1 MICVNCV
8 ICVIWMFAGQSF
20 VWMFQGGAAARQL
33 HQWQGAGEFIIVN
46 HFSGLK
52 SKLQVFNSWTGAMYG
67 WWHFWLKICRICCII
82 QFCQLVDQLNFVINC
97 QLCHLCAKMSTPVA
111 DGSLPIMVLA
121 PGIIHEACLIDWS
134 VFWVV
139 CPLYNISKVLLVG
152 SELLLLRLL
161 VTASHEQ
168 DRRVKWPKYRESLG
182 SNW

>member
-1 MICVNCV
+1 
-8 ICVIWMFAGQSF
+8 MFAGQCF

-46 HFSGLK
+46 QFSGLK
-52 SKLQVFNSWTGAMYG
+52 SKLQLFNSWTGAMCG
-67 WWHFWLKICRICCII
+67 WWQCWLKICRIYCII
-82 QFCQLVDQLNFVINC
+82 HLGQLVDQLNFVISC
-97 QLCHLCAKMSTPVA
+97 QLCHLFAMMSVPVA

-121 PGIIHEACLIDWS
+121 PSIIQEAGLIDWS

-139 CPLYNISKVLLVG
+139 CPLYNIDKVWLVG
-152 SELLLLRLL
+152 SELLLRLL

-182 SNW
+182 SNKIRQPGT